1 MQLAQPRG
9 LFGEL
14 RACRLF
20 PPQYHPDLTLLGFR
34 VFHPPTPYLGGE
46 LWFYQSFL
54 NILGLLD
61 LLRVCGVIAWRGL
74 AALWLG
80 EGLQRYTSMT
90 SNEATAEAT
99 AEADAEVVAK
109 AVAEAL

>member
-1 MQLAQPRG
+1 MPVATRTEAIERTPMCRFKTRSIASLGFHTRMQLAQPRG

-54 NILGLLD
+54 NVLGLLD
-61 LLRVCGVIAWRGL
+61 L
-74 AALWLG
+74 
-80 EGLQRYTSMT
+80 
-90 SNEATAEAT
+90 
-99 AEADAEVVAK
+99 
-109 AVAEAL
+109 